1 MSSSPVPFVRS
12 TSDTVNYAFYRTMFS
27 VEKALR
33 GELFYPNIIDPI
45 LLNSIRLTADSYK
58 DKDRIEGLK
67 TQKTVERLA
76 KEGKMMKVDSVLY
89 DFHQFLFEIVEE
101 AKIEG
106 SRLRRK
112 DDEVVVEK
120 KEDTV
125 AKNGHQMDEL
135 ISMMTAMKVE
145 MENKMHEMLQELK
158 KLESAQ
164 EEIKKAQK
172 VADTE
177 YCRLKA
183 MEAQLIKKDD
193 ELDQLND
200 TIIWYKKD
208 GQVREA
214 NWVRRME
221 EKDEEMSRLWK
232 MIHEIKWKRY
242 LENEENKKTENELR
256 NASDYF
262 EGLLIQYIRSYRKEL
277 EEAKDRELKLIKQI
291 KEKEGE
297 METLKKRVKEEEE
310 KNMEDDELLEKLA
323 DSEEEVYKLN
333 EEVVHLNK
341 KMEMMSDSFEK
352 LTREMAQKQK
362 ETESELEGVKKE
374 LKEAKD
380 ELDSIYEEDE
390 ADMANFY

>member
-12 TSDTVNYAFYRTMFS
+12 TSDTVNYAFARTMFS

-33 GELFYPNIIDPI
+33 GELFYSNVIESI

-58 DKDRIEGLK
+58 EKVKIEGLK
-67 TQKTVERLA
+67 TQNAVERLA
-76 KEGKMMKVDSVLY
+76 KEGKMMEVDSVLY

-125 AKNGHQMDEL
+125 AENGHQMSEL

-145 MENKMHEMLQELK
+145 MENKMQEMLQELK
-158 KLESAQ
+158 KLDSAQ
-164 EEIKKAQK
+164 EDVQK
-172 VADTE
+172 SQEVVADTE
-177 YCRLKA
+177 YCKLKA
-183 MEAQLIKKDD
+183 MEV
-193 ELDQLND
+193 QLNEKNEELEELKD
-200 TIIWYKKD
+200 TIAKHKTKQSKLTERI
-208 GQVREA
+208 
-214 NWVRRME
+214 E
-221 EKDEEMSRLWK
+221 EKSGKLSRLWK
-232 MIHEIKWKRY
+232 MFDDLTEKKY
-242 LENEENKKTENELR
+242 LEGEENKKTVERLREEL
-256 NASDYF
+256 ADS
-262 EGLLIQYIRSYRKEL
+262 EILLEKSVAWYRKEL
-277 EEAKDRELKLIKQI
+277 EESKERELKLIQQMG
-291 KEKEGE
+291 EKELE
-297 METLKKRVKEEEE
+297 VEALKKRVKEEEE

-333 EEVVHLNK
+333 EEVDHLNK

-352 LTREMAQKQK
+352 LTREMAQRQK
-362 ETESELEGVKKE
+362 ETENELEGVKKE

-390 ADMANFY
+390 TDMANFY